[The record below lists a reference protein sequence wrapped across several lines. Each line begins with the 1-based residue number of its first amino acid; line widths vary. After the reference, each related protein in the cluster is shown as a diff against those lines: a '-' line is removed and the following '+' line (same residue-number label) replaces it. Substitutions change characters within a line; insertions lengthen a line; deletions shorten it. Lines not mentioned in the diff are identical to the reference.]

1 MNRMPLRSA
10 ALAFLLCGATELY
23 AAEGEGGGSLDFL
36 WKVVNVVVL
45 LYILYRFGRK
55 PVSDVLQASAESAKR
70 SLEEAREA
78 ERKVFAQLEEMKQKF
93 QGLEQETAA
102 LVEQAKKDAE
112 AEKVRML
119 EEGRTEVQR
128 MTEHA
133 KLVINQEYRK
143 AEQELKE
150 WVANETIRQA
160 EAKVSEQMNEQQQA
174 QLVQGY
180 LKQLGESKEAA

>member
-1 MNRMPLRSA
+1 MNLLPLRSA

-23 AAEGEGGGSLDFL
+23 AAEGEGGDSLDFL
-36 WKVVNVVVL
+36 WKVVNVAVL

-55 PVSDVLQASAESAKR
+55 PVSDGLQTSAESAKR

-78 ERKVFAQLEEMKQKF
+78 ERKVSVQLDEMKQKL
-93 QGLEQETAA
+93 QGLEQETVAMVA
-102 LVEQAKKDAE
+102 QAKQDAE
-112 AEKVRML
+112 VEKVRMI
-119 EEGRTEVQR
+119 EEGR
-128 MTEHA
+128 
-133 KLVINQEYRK
+133 K
-143 AEQELKE
+143 AEHELKE

-180 LKQLGESKEAA
+180 LKQLGETKEAA

>member
-1 MNRMPLRSA
+1 MNLMPLRSA

-23 AAEGEGGGSLDFL
+23 AAEGEGGDSLDFL
-36 WKVVNVVVL
+36 WKVVNVAVL

-55 PVSDVLQASAESAKR
+55 PVSDGLQTLAESAKR

-78 ERKVFAQLEEMKQKF
+78 ERKVSVQLDEMKQKL
-93 QGLEQETAA
+93 QGLEQETVAMVA
-102 LVEQAKKDAE
+102 QAKQDAE
-112 AEKVRML
+112 VEKVRMI

-143 AEQELKE
+143 AEHELKE

-180 LKQLGESKEAA
+180 LKQLGETKEAA